1 MDNGVTD
8 IIFYRKKQ
16 GRITK
21 VTKDLSKNGLR
32 TQLRFQGNTIFPQQT
47 VLQTS
52 ASNTAQPSIKGK
64 LTV

>member
-8 IIFYRKKQ
+8 IFYRKKQ